1 MVLGHFFRG
10 VPYRALPS
18 FLATGHSWL
27 VLTCVDLGS
36 PRLSFGLGL
45 PCALS
50 LGPCDAASRHEFGVS
65 CSPFFCTN
73 LTPPGPEFHPPVG
86 GVELWIR
93 RGLRVMQDTP
103 NSFLE
108 AERRSSSPRLA
119 WEEVFA
125 PSATRLHS
133 LSIGSRTTFPGPSLW
148 FFPSGGR
155 LRGKVWLA
163 RALSAPRPPCAGLFS
178 IGSRTTFANR

>member
-1 MVLGHFFRG
+1 M
-10 VPYRALPS
+10 
-18 FLATGHSWL
+18 
-27 VLTCVDLGS
+27 TCVDLGS

-45 PCALS
+45 PCTLS
-50 LGPCDAASRHEFGVS
+50 LGPCDVASRYEFGVS
-65 CSPFFCTN
+65 CSTFFCTN

-103 NSFLE
+103 NSYLE

-163 RALSAPRPPCAGLFS
+163 RALSAPRAPCVGLFS
-178 IGSRTTFANR
+178 IGSRTTFANREIFRLGLLSRYCVNTNVLKCYFGLY

>member
-1 MVLGHFFRG
+1 MPRDASEKSWFYGIFFRE
-10 VPYRALPS
+10 VPYRALQS

-50 LGPCDAASRHEFGVS
+50 LAPCDAASRYEFGVS
-65 CSPFFCTN
+65 CSTFFCTN

-103 NSFLE
+103 NSYLE
-108 AERRSSSPRLA
+108 AERRFFSPRLA
-119 WEEVFA
+119 W
-125 PSATRLHS
+125 
-133 LSIGSRTTFPGPSLW
+133 
-148 FFPSGGR
+148 SGGR
-155 LRGKVWLA
+155 R
-163 RALSAPRPPCAGLFS
+163 C
-178 IGSRTTFANR
+178 SR